1 MKRLLSFLLLL
12 LLGPFSQASAS
23 LLPASEAFQLNAQ
36 IVEDKV
42 ELTWSIASGYF
53 VVKESIEISS
63 AKPNQLG
70 DAIFPQATPTV
81 DAFLGNI
88 NIYRGEQSVVLPIF
102 SENTS
107 DLAFSVVFD
116 GCADLGICYP
126 PITKNITLSA
136 PVNERAQI
144 VSAPPALGSSATA
157 ESSPQVNLLQ
167 AGGPLPAD
175 EAFNLDVIAIDAQ
188 TLNVRWLVHKDY
200 YLYKDKISISVEGA
214 SIANIVYPDATL
226 KNDEFFGQ
234 VSIYDRPI
242 EVLLSLADI
251 SSGKVTLSVEYQGCW
266 KGGVCYPPQQANY
279 TISLPDSETNN
290 VSDAPTG
297 DIEATTGALP
307 AAFEQMNSE
316 ELTAQELFQKG
327 GLALFIG
334 AFLAGL
340 ALSYTPCIYPM
351 VPILSGIIIG
361 QKDSPSTLKAVLMS
375 LVFVLSMSIA
385 YGLIGYTAVRFGAGV
400 NIQAI
405 LQAPWILVLFGLIFI
420 FLAFSMF
427 GYYDIQLPKKLQSRI
442 TQISNKQ
449 NGGSFIGVA
458 IMGFLSALI
467 IGPCV
472 TPFLATALI
481 YVIDTGSVI
490 KGAIGLF
497 AMGLGMG
504 VPLIIICGWGINALP
519 KSGPWMETVKH
530 VFGVLMLAVALYLLN
545 RIISPFVSLALWAGL
560 LTIAPIALG
569 AITPLD
575 KQSSSWRRIFKALNL
590 IVLGYGILLWLLVA
604 RGGGDMYQPLADWD
618 YNANNQTVQSVEFE
632 LLQSEEQLERLI
644 ANTQDSDNL
653 IVLKFY
659 ADWCVSCKTLE
670 RKVFSDREV
679 IKNLNNALALTADVT
694 DNTESNQSLL
704 ARFDIA
710 GPPAILFFK
719 NGKEARSQRII
730 GEISAKNF
738 LERLN
743 SI

>member
-12 LLGPFSQASAS
+12 LLGSFSQANAS
-23 LLPASEAFQLNAQ
+23 LLPASEAFQLSAQ
-36 IVEDKV
+36 IVDDKV
-42 ELTWSIASGYF
+42 ELNWSISSGYF
-53 VVKESIEISS
+53 VIKESIEIST
-63 AKPNQLG
+63 AEPDQIGN
-70 DAIFPQATPTV
+70 AVFPQAVPTV

-88 NIYRGEQSVVLPIF
+88 NIYRGEQSVVLPIS
-102 SENTS
+102 SENTND
-107 DLAFSVVFD
+107 DLVLTIVFD

-136 PVNERAQI
+136 PVIKQVQI
-144 VSAPPALGSSATA
+144 ISDVPVFDSITA
-157 ESSPQVNLLQ
+157 SEPSTQVGFLQ
-167 AGGPLPAD
+167 AGGPLPTN
-175 EAFNLDVIAIDAQ
+175 EAFNLDVVAIDAQ
-188 TLNVRWLVHKDY
+188 TLIIRWLVHKDY
-200 YLYKDKISISVEGA
+200 YLYKDKIAISVKGA
-214 SIANIVYPDATL
+214 GIVNILYPDATL
-226 KNDEFFGQ
+226 INDEFFGR

-242 EVLLSLADI
+242 EVLLSLEDV
-251 SSGKVTLSVEYQGCW
+251 SSGQVTLSVEYLGCW

-279 TISLPDSETNN
+279 NISLPGSGESNAEDSIE
-290 VSDAPTG
+290 APT
-297 DIEATTGALP
+297 DFLP
-307 AAFEQMNSE
+307 TSFEQMNSE
-316 ELTAQELFQKG
+316 EITAKELLQKG

-361 QKDSPSTLKAVLMS
+361 QKDSPSTFKAVSMS
-375 LVFVLSMSIA
+375 LVFVLSMSLA
-385 YGLIGYTAVRFGAGV
+385 YGLIGATAGHFGAGV

-405 LQAPWILVLFGLIFI
+405 LQTPWVLVIFGLIFI

-427 GYYDIQLPKKLQSRI
+427 GYYDIQLPKKLQRKI

-472 TPFLATALI
+472 TPFLGAALA
-481 YVIDTGSVI
+481 YVIKYSSAMN
-490 KGAIGLF
+490 GAIGLF

-519 KSGPWMETVKH
+519 KSGPWMETIKH
-530 VFGVLMLAVALYLLN
+530 VFGVLMLAVALYLLD
-545 RIISPFVSLALWAGL
+545 RIISPWASIVLWASL

-604 RGGGDMYQPLADWD
+604 RGGGDMYQPLAGWD
-618 YNANNQTVQSVEFE
+618 YSANNQIIKSVEFE
-632 LLQSEEQLERLI
+632 LLQSEEQLDRLI
-644 ANTQDSDNL
+644 TNTQDSDNL

-679 IKNLNNALALTADVT
+679 IKNLDNALALTVDVT
-694 DNTESNQSLL
+694 DNTESDQSLL

-730 GEISAKNF
+730 GEISAKDF

>member
-12 LLGPFSQASAS
+12 LLGPFSLANAS
-23 LLPASEAFQLNAQ
+23 LLPASEAFQLNAK

-53 VVKESIEISS
+53 VVKESIEVSTAES
-63 AKPNQLG
+63 NQLG
-70 DAIFPQATPTV
+70 AAIFPQATPTV

-88 NIYRGEQSVVLPIF
+88 NIYRGEQSVLLPIS

-107 DLAFSVVFD
+107 DLALSVVFD

-126 PITKNITLSA
+126 PITKNITL
-136 PVNERAQI
+136 PVPVKEQVPVA
-144 VSAPPALGSSATA
+144 SEALALASSNAFNKTTQA
-157 ESSPQVNLLQ
+157 DLLQ

-175 EAFNLDVIAIDAQ
+175 EAFNLDVIAIDEK

-200 YLYKDKISISVEGA
+200 YLYKDKISIGVEGA

-242 EVLLSLADI
+242 EILLLLADI
-251 SSGKVTLSVEYQGCW
+251 SSGKVTLSIEYQGCW

-279 TISLPDSETNN
+279 SISLPGSETNN
-290 VSDAPTG
+290 VADEPAD
-297 DIEATTGALP
+297 DIEAPTSSLP
-307 AAFEQMNSE
+307 AAFEQMNNE

-351 VPILSGIIIG
+351 VPILSGIIVG

-385 YGLIGYTAVRFGAGV
+385 YGLIGATAGYFGAGV

-405 LQAPWILVLFGLIFI
+405 LQTPWVLVLFGLIFI

-427 GYYDIQLPKKLQSRI
+427 GYYDIQPPKKLQSKI
-442 TQISNKQ
+442 TQISNNQ

-472 TPFLATALI
+472 TPFLATALS
-481 YVIDTGSVI
+481 YVIADGSAT

-519 KSGPWMETVKH
+519 KSGLWMETVKH
-530 VFGVLMLAVALYLLN
+530 VFGVLMLAVALYLLD
-545 RIISPFVSLALWAGL
+545 RIISPFASLVLWASL

-575 KQSSSWRRIFKALNL
+575 KQSSSWRRIFKAVNL

-604 RGGGDMYQPLADWD
+604 RGGGDMHQPLAGWD
-618 YNANNQTVQSVEFE
+618 YNTNNQTVQSVEFE
-632 LLQSEEQLERLI
+632 LLQSEEQLDRLI
-644 ANTQDSDNL
+644 ANTQNSDNL

-694 DNTESNQSLL
+694 DNTESNKSLL

-719 NGKEARSQRII
+719 NGKEVRSQRIV

-738 LERLN
+738 LKRLN

>member
-12 LLGPFSQASAS
+12 LLGPFSQANAS

-53 VVKESIEISS
+53 VVKESIEVST
-63 AKPNQLG
+63 ANPNQLG
-70 DAIFPQATPTV
+70 DAIFPQATPTI

-88 NIYRGEQSVVLPIF
+88 NIYRGEQSVVLPIS

-144 VSAPPALGSSATA
+144 VSETPALDSSATA

-188 TLNVRWLVHKDY
+188 TLNIRWLVHKDY

-279 TISLPDSETNN
+279 TISLPGSETNN
-290 VSDAPTG
+290 ASDAPTG

-351 VPILSGIIIG
+351 IPILSGIIVG

-530 VFGVLMLAVALYLLN
+530 VFGVLMLAVALYLLD

-604 RGGGDMYQPLADWD
+604 RGGGDMHQPLADWD

>member
-12 LLGPFSQASAS
+12 LLGPFSSASAS
-23 LLPASEAFQLNAQ
+23 LLPANEAFQLNAQ
-36 IVEDKV
+36 IIEDKV

-53 VVKESIEISS
+53 VVKESIEISTAES
-63 AKPNQLG
+63 NQLG
-70 DAIFPQATPTV
+70 ASIFPQAIPTI

-88 NIYRGEQSVVLPIF
+88 NIYRGEQSVVLPIS

-107 DLAFSVVFD
+107 DLALSIVFD

-126 PITKNITLSA
+126 PITKNITLPAPAKIVPETPVLDSSVASEPSA
-136 PVNERAQI
+136 Q
-144 VSAPPALGSSATA
+144 AT
-157 ESSPQVNLLQ
+157 LLQ

-188 TLNVRWLVHKDY
+188 TLTVRWLVHKDY
-200 YLYKDKISISVEGA
+200 YLYKDKMSISAEGA
-214 SIANIVYPDATL
+214 SIANIAYPNATL

-242 EVLLSLADI
+242 EVLLSLTDI
-251 SSGKVTLSVEYQGCW
+251 GSGKVTLNIEYQGCW
-266 KGGVCYPPQQANY
+266 KGGVCYPPQQVNKRV
-279 TISLPDSETNN
+279 SLPGGDANDPT
-290 VSDAPTG
+290 SDTEKSTSP
-297 DIEATTGALP
+297 LP
-307 AAFEQMNSE
+307 AAFEQMNNE

-351 VPILSGIIIG
+351 VPILSGIIVG

-385 YGLIGYTAVRFGAGV
+385 YGLIGATAGYFGAGV

-405 LQAPWILVLFGLIFI
+405 LQTPWVLVLFGLIFI

-427 GYYDIQLPKKLQSRI
+427 GYYDIQLPKKLQSKI

-472 TPFLATALI
+472 TPFLATALS
-481 YVIDTGSVI
+481 YVIADGSAT

-519 KSGPWMETVKH
+519 KSGLWMETVKH
-530 VFGVLMLAVALYLLN
+530 VFGVLMLAVALYLLD
-545 RIISPFVSLALWAGL
+545 RIISPFASLALWASL

-575 KQSSSWRRIFKALNL
+575 KQSSSWRRIFKAINL
-590 IVLGYGILLWLLVA
+590 IALGYGILLWLLVA

-618 YNANNQTVQSVEFE
+618 YNANNQTLQSVNFQ
-632 LLQSEEQLERLI
+632 LLQSEEQLDRLI
-644 ANTQDSDNL
+644 TNTQGSDNL

-679 IKNLNNALALTADVT
+679 IKNLDNTLALTADVT
-694 DNTESNQSLL
+694 DNTESNKSLL

-738 LERLN
+738 LKRLN

>member
-1 MKRLLSFLLLL
+1 MKRLLSFFLLL
-12 LLGPFSQASAS
+12 LLGPFSQANAS
-23 LLPASEAFQLNAQ
+23 LLPANEAFQLNAQ

-53 VVKESIEISS
+53 VVKESIEISTAES
-63 AKPNQLG
+63 NQLG
-70 DAIFPQATPTV
+70 ASIFPQAIPTV

-88 NIYRGEQSVVLPIF
+88 NIYRGEQSVVLPIS

-107 DLAFSVVFD
+107 DLALSVVFD

-126 PITKNITLSA
+126 PITKNITLST
-136 PVNERAQI
+136 PIKTQVQV
-144 VSAPPALGSSATA
+144 VSEAPALDSSTTA
-157 ESSPQVNLLQ
+157 EPSTQVSLLQ

-175 EAFNLDVIAIDAQ
+175 EAFNLDVIAIDEK

-214 SIANIVYPDATL
+214 SIANIAYPDATL

-242 EVLLSLADI
+242 EVLLSLANI
-251 SSGKVTLSVEYQGCW
+251 SSGKVTLSIEYQGCW

-279 TISLPDSETNN
+279 SISLPGSERNN
-290 VSDAPTG
+290 VAVDPES
-297 DIEATTGALP
+297 DIEAPTNSLP
-307 AAFEQMNSE
+307 AAFEQMNNE

-351 VPILSGIIIG
+351 VPILSGIIVG

-375 LVFVLSMSIA
+375 LAFVLSMSIA
-385 YGLIGYTAVRFGAGV
+385 YGLIGATAGYFGAGV

-405 LQAPWILVLFGLIFI
+405 LQTPWVLVLFGLIFI

-427 GYYDIQLPKKLQSRI
+427 GYYDIQLPKKLQSKI

-472 TPFLATALI
+472 TPFLATALS
-481 YVIDTGSVI
+481 YVIADGSAT

-519 KSGPWMETVKH
+519 KSGLWMETVKH
-530 VFGVLMLAVALYLLN
+530 VFGVLMLAVALYLLD
-545 RIISPFVSLALWAGL
+545 RIISPFASLALWASL

-575 KQSSSWRRIFKALNL
+575 KQSSSWRRIFKAVNL

-604 RGGGDMYQPLADWD
+604 RGGGDMHQPLADWD
-618 YNANNQTVQSVEFE
+618 YNANNQTVQSIDFE
-632 LLQSEEQLERLI
+632 LLQSEEQLDRLI
-644 ANTQDSDNL
+644 ANTQGSDNL

-679 IKNLNNALALTADVT
+679 IKNLDNALALTANVT
-694 DNTESNQSLL
+694 DNTEANKSLL

-730 GEISAKNF
+730 GEISAKDF
-738 LERLN
+738 LKRLK

>member
-1 MKRLLSFLLLL
+1 VLNS
-12 LLGPFSQASAS
+12 SA
-23 LLPASEAFQLNAQ
+23 ASEP
-36 IVEDKV
+36 
-42 ELTWSIASGYF
+42 
-53 VVKESIEISS
+53 S
-63 AKPNQLG
+63 A
-70 DAIFPQATPTV
+70 QATM
-81 DAFLGNI
+81 
-88 NIYRGEQSVVLPIF
+88 
-102 SENTS
+102 
-107 DLAFSVVFD
+107 
-116 GCADLGICYP
+116 
-126 PITKNITLSA
+126 
-136 PVNERAQI
+136 
-144 VSAPPALGSSATA
+144 
-157 ESSPQVNLLQ
+157 LQ

-188 TLNVRWLVHKDY
+188 TLTVRWLVHKDY
-200 YLYKDKISISVEGA
+200 YLYKDKMSISAEGA
-214 SIANIVYPDATL
+214 SIANIAYPNATL

-234 VSIYDRPI
+234 VSIYDRSV
-242 EVLLSLADI
+242 EVLLSLTDI
-251 SSGKVTLSVEYQGCW
+251 SSGKVTLNIGYQGCW

-279 TISLPDSETNN
+279 SISLPGSEANN
-290 VSDAPTG
+290 AANDPTSG
-297 DIEATTGALP
+297 EEEANTLP
-307 AAFEQMNSE
+307 AAFEQMNNE

-351 VPILSGIIIG
+351 VPILSGIIVG

-385 YGLIGYTAVRFGAGV
+385 YGLIGATAGYFGAGV

-405 LQAPWILVLFGLIFI
+405 LQTPWVLVLFGLIFV

-427 GYYDIQLPKKLQSRI
+427 GYYDIQLPKKLQSKI

-472 TPFLATALI
+472 TPFLATALS
-481 YVIDTGSVI
+481 YVIADGSAT

-519 KSGPWMETVKH
+519 KSGLWMETVKH
-530 VFGVLMLAVALYLLN
+530 VFGVLMLAVALYLLD
-545 RIISPFVSLALWAGL
+545 RIISPFTSLALWASL

-575 KQSSSWRRIFKALNL
+575 RQSSSWRRIFKAINL
-590 IVLGYGILLWLLVA
+590 IALGYGILLWLLVA

-618 YNANNQTVQSVEFE
+618 YNASNQTVQSVEFE
-632 LLQSEEQLERLI
+632 LLQSEEQLDRLI
-644 ANTQDSDNL
+644 ANTKNSNNL

-679 IKNLNNALALTADVT
+679 IKNLDNALALTADVT
-694 DNTESNQSLL
+694 DNTESNKSLL

-719 NGKEARSQRII
+719 NGKEVRSQRII

-738 LERLN
+738 LKRLN
-743 SI
+743 II

>member
-12 LLGPFSQASAS
+12 LLGPFSQANAS

-53 VVKESIEISS
+53 VVKESIEVST
-63 AKPNQLG
+63 ANPNQLG
-70 DAIFPQATPTV
+70 DAIFPQATPTI

-88 NIYRGEQSVVLPIF
+88 NIYRGEQSVVLPIS

-107 DLAFSVVFD
+107 DLVFSVVFD

-144 VSAPPALGSSATA
+144 VSETPGLDSSATA

-167 AGGPLPAD
+167 AGGPLPTD

-290 VSDAPTG
+290 ASDAPTG

-351 VPILSGIIIG
+351 VPILSGIIVG

-375 LVFVLSMSIA
+375 FVFVLSMSIA

-530 VFGVLMLAVALYLLN
+530 VFGVLMLAVALYLLD
-545 RIISPFVSLALWAGL
+545 RIISPFISLALWAGL

>member
-1 MKRLLSFLLLL
+1 MKRLLSFCLLL
-12 LLGPFSQASAS
+12 LLGSFSPANAS

-36 IVEDKV
+36 IVEDNV
-42 ELTWSIASGYF
+42 ELSWSITSGYF
-53 VVKESIEISS
+53 VVKESVEISN
-63 AKPNQLG
+63 AEPNQLG
-70 DAIFPQATPTV
+70 DAIFPQATPKV

-88 NIYRGEQSVVLPIF
+88 NIYRGNQSVVVPI
-102 SENTS
+102 SSDNTS
-107 DLAFSVVFD
+107 DIELSVVFD

-136 PVNERAQI
+136 PAKEQTSVTSETPTLDSGTAAEPSTQ
-144 VSAPPALGSSATA
+144 VS
-157 ESSPQVNLLQ
+157 LLQ
-167 AGGPLPAD
+167 SSGPLPAD
-175 EAFNLDVIAIDAQ
+175 EAFNLDVLAVDEK

-200 YLYKDKISISVEGA
+200 YLYKDKMSISAEGA
-214 SIANIVYPDATL
+214 SIANIEYPDATL
-226 KNDEFFGQ
+226 KNDEFFGH

-242 EVLLSLADI
+242 EVLLSLTDI
-251 SSGKVTLSVEYQGCW
+251 SSGEVKLSIEYQGCW

-279 TISLPDSETNN
+279 SISLPGSEANN
-290 VSDAPTG
+290 AANDPTSG
-297 DIEATTGALP
+297 EEEANTLP
-307 AAFEQMNSE
+307 AAFEQMNNE

-351 VPILSGIIIG
+351 VPILSGIIVG

-385 YGLIGYTAVRFGAGV
+385 YGLIGATAGYFGAGA

-405 LQAPWILVLFGLIFI
+405 LQTPWVLVLFGLIFI

-427 GYYDIQLPKKLQSRI
+427 GYYDIQLPKKLQSKI

-449 NGGSFIGVA
+449 NGGSFLGVA

-472 TPFLATALI
+472 TPFLATALS
-481 YVIDTGSVI
+481 YVIADGSAT

-519 KSGPWMETVKH
+519 KSGLWMETVKH
-530 VFGVLMLAVALYLLN
+530 VFGVLMLAVALYLLD
-545 RIISPFVSLALWAGL
+545 RIISPFASLALWASL

-590 IVLGYGILLWLLVA
+590 IALGYGVLLWLLVA
-604 RGGGDMYQPLADWD
+604 RGGGDMHQPLADWD

-632 LLQSEEQLERLI
+632 LLQSEEQLDRLI
-644 ANTQDSDNL
+644 ANTQNSNNL

-679 IKNLNNALALTADVT
+679 MKNLDNALALTADVT
-694 DNTESNQSLL
+694 DNTESNKSLL

-730 GEISAKNF
+730 GEISAKDF
-738 LERLN
+738 LKRLN
-743 SI
+743 NI

>member
-1 MKRLLSFLLLL
+1 MKRLLSFFLLL
-12 LLGPFSQASAS
+12 LLGPFSQANAS
-23 LLPASEAFQLNAQ
+23 LLPANEAFQLNAQ

-53 VVKESIEISS
+53 VVKESIEISTAES
-63 AKPNQLG
+63 NQLG
-70 DAIFPQATPTV
+70 ASIFPQAIPTV

-88 NIYRGEQSVVLPIF
+88 NIYRGEQSVVLPIS

-107 DLAFSVVFD
+107 DLALSVVFD

-126 PITKNITLSA
+126 PITKNITLST
-136 PVNERAQI
+136 PIKTQVQV
-144 VSAPPALGSSATA
+144 VSEAPALDSSATA
-157 ESSPQVNLLQ
+157 EPSTQVSLLQ

-175 EAFNLDVIAIDAQ
+175 EAFNLDVIAIDEK

-214 SIANIVYPDATL
+214 SIANIAYPDATL

-242 EVLLSLADI
+242 EVLLSLANI
-251 SSGKVTLSVEYQGCW
+251 SSGKVTLSIEYQGCW

-279 TISLPDSETNN
+279 SISLPGSERNN
-290 VSDAPTG
+290 VAVDPES
-297 DIEATTGALP
+297 DIEAPTNSLP
-307 AAFEQMNSE
+307 AAFEQMNNE

-351 VPILSGIIIG
+351 VPILSGIIVG

-375 LVFVLSMSIA
+375 LAFVLSMSIA
-385 YGLIGYTAVRFGAGV
+385 YGLIGATAGYFGAGV

-405 LQAPWILVLFGLIFI
+405 LQTPWVLVLFGLIFI

-427 GYYDIQLPKKLQSRI
+427 GYYDIQLPKKLQSKI

-472 TPFLATALI
+472 TPFLATALS
-481 YVIDTGSVI
+481 YVIADGSAT

-519 KSGPWMETVKH
+519 KSGLWMETVKH
-530 VFGVLMLAVALYLLN
+530 VFGVLMLAVALYLLD
-545 RIISPFVSLALWAGL
+545 RIISPFASLALWASL

-575 KQSSSWRRIFKALNL
+575 KQSSSWRRIFKAVNL

-604 RGGGDMYQPLADWD
+604 RGGGDMHQPLADWD
-618 YNANNQTVQSVEFE
+618 YNANNQTVQSIDFE
-632 LLQSEEQLERLI
+632 LLQSEEQLDRLI
-644 ANTQDSDNL
+644 ANTQGSDNL

-679 IKNLNNALALTADVT
+679 IKNLDNALALTANVT
-694 DNTESNQSLL
+694 DNTEANKSLL

-730 GEISAKNF
+730 GEISAKDF
-738 LERLN
+738 LKRLK

>member
-1 MKRLLSFLLLL
+1 MKRLLSFFLLL
-12 LLGPFSQASAS
+12 LLGPFSPANAS

-36 IVEDKV
+36 IIEDKV

-53 VVKESIEISS
+53 VVKESIEVSTVE
-63 AKPNQLG
+63 PNQLG
-70 DAIFPQATPTV
+70 DAAFPQATPTI
-81 DAFLGNI
+81 DAFLGSI
-88 NIYRGEQSVVLPIF
+88 NIYRGEQSVVLPIS

-107 DLAFSVVFD
+107 DLALSVVFD

-136 PVNERAQI
+136 PVQV
-144 VSAPPALGSSATA
+144 VSEAPALDSSAAA
-157 ESSPQVNLLQ
+157 EPSTQVNLLQ
-167 AGGPLPAD
+167 AGGPLPAN
-175 EAFNLDVIAIDAQ
+175 EAFNLDVIAIDEK

-214 SIANIVYPDATL
+214 SIANISYPDATL

-251 SSGKVTLSVEYQGCW
+251 SSGKVTLSIEYQGCW

-279 TISLPDSETNN
+279 SISLPGSEANN
-290 VSDAPTG
+290 AANDLTSG
-297 DIEATTGALP
+297 EEEEASSLP
-307 AAFEQMNSE
+307 AAFEQMNNE

-351 VPILSGIIIG
+351 VPILSGIIVG

-385 YGLIGYTAVRFGAGV
+385 YGLIGATAGYFGAGV

-405 LQAPWILVLFGLIFI
+405 LQTPWVLVLIGLIFI

-427 GYYDIQLPKKLQSRI
+427 GYYDIQLPKKLQSKI

-472 TPFLATALI
+472 TPFLATALS
-481 YVIDTGSVI
+481 YVIADGSAT

-519 KSGPWMETVKH
+519 KSGLWMETVKH
-530 VFGVLMLAVALYLLN
+530 VFGVLMLAVALYLLD
-545 RIISPFVSLALWAGL
+545 RIISPFASLALWASL

-604 RGGGDMYQPLADWD
+604 RGGGDMHQPLAGWD

-632 LLQSEEQLERLI
+632 LLQSEEQLDRLI
-644 ANTQDSDNL
+644 ANTQNSDNL

-679 IKNLNNALALTADVT
+679 IKNLDNALALTADVT
-694 DNTESNQSLL
+694 DNTEPNKSLL

-730 GEISAKNF
+730 GEISAKDF
-738 LERLN
+738 LKRLN
-743 SI
+743 NI

>member
-12 LLGPFSQASAS
+12 LLGPFSQANAS
-23 LLPASEAFQLNAQ
+23 LLPANEAFQLNAH
-36 IVEDKV
+36 VAENNV
-42 ELTWSIASGYF
+42 ELTWSISDGYF
-53 VVKESIEISS
+53 IVKDSVEISTAAPS
-63 AKPNQLG
+63 QLG
-70 DAIFPQATPTV
+70 NAIFPQATPTV

-88 NIYRGEQSVVLPIF
+88 NIYRGEQSVVLPIS

-107 DLAFSVVFD
+107 DLALTVVFD

-126 PITKNITLSA
+126 PITKNIALST
-136 PVNERAQI
+136 PVKEQVLPGSEA
-144 VSAPPALGSSATA
+144 PALNPITAT
-157 ESSPQVNLLQ
+157 EPSTQVSLLQ
-167 AGGPLPAD
+167 SSNPLPAD
-175 EAFNLDVIAIDAQ
+175 EAFNLDILAVDEK
-188 TLNVRWLVHKDY
+188 TLTVRWLVHKDY
-200 YLYKDKISISVEGA
+200 YLYKDKISIDVEGA
-214 SIANIVYPDATL
+214 SIANILYPDATL
-226 KNDEFFGQ
+226 KNDEFFGH

-242 EVLLSLADI
+242 EVLLSLTDI
-251 SSGKVTLSVEYQGCW
+251 SSGEVKLSIEYQGCW

-279 TISLPDSETNN
+279 SINLPGSKANSITNDSTDNIE
-290 VSDAPTG
+290 APT
-297 DIEATTGALP
+297 ESLP
-307 AAFEQMNSE
+307 AAFEQMNNE

-361 QKDSPSTLKAVLMS
+361 QKDSPSTFKAVLMS

-385 YGLIGYTAVRFGAGV
+385 YGLIGATAGYFGAGV

-405 LQAPWILVLFGLIFI
+405 LQTPWILVLFGLIFV

-427 GYYDIQLPKKLQSRI
+427 GYYDIQLPKKLQSKI

-458 IMGFLSALI
+458 VMGFLSALI

-472 TPFLATALI
+472 TPFLATALS
-481 YVIDTGSVI
+481 YVIADGGAT
-490 KGAIGLF
+490 KGAVGLF

-519 KSGPWMETVKH
+519 KSGLWMETVKH
-530 VFGVLMLAVALYLLN
+530 VFGVLMLAVALYLLD
-545 RIISPFVSLALWAGL
+545 RIISPFASLALWASL

-569 AITPLD
+569 AINPLD
-575 KQSSSWRRIFKALNL
+575 KQSSSWRRIFKAVNL

-632 LLQSEEQLERLI
+632 LLQSEEQLNSLI
-644 ANTQDSDNL
+644 ANTRGSDNL

-679 IKNLNNALALTADVT
+679 INSLDNALALTADVT
-694 DNTESNQSLL
+694 DNTESNKSLL

-710 GPPAILFFK
+710 GPPATLFFK
-719 NGKEARSQRII
+719 NGKEVRSQRII

-738 LERLN
+738 LKRLN

>member
-1 MKRLLSFLLLL
+1 MKRLLSFFLLL
-12 LLGPFSQASAS
+12 LLGPFSQANAS
-23 LLPASEAFQLNAQ
+23 LLPANEAFQLNAQ

-53 VVKESIEISS
+53 VVKESIEISTAES
-63 AKPNQLG
+63 NQLG
-70 DAIFPQATPTV
+70 ASIFPQAIPTV

-88 NIYRGEQSVVLPIF
+88 NIYRGEQSVVLPIS

-107 DLAFSVVFD
+107 DLALSVVFD

-126 PITKNITLSA
+126 PITKNITLST
-136 PVNERAQI
+136 PIKTQVQV
-144 VSAPPALGSSATA
+144 VSEAPALDSSATA
-157 ESSPQVNLLQ
+157 EPSTQVSLLQ

-175 EAFNLDVIAIDAQ
+175 EAFNLDVIAIDEK

-214 SIANIVYPDATL
+214 SIANIAYPDATL

-242 EVLLSLADI
+242 EVLLSLANI
-251 SSGKVTLSVEYQGCW
+251 SSGKVTLSIEYQGCW

-279 TISLPDSETNN
+279 SISLPGSERNN
-290 VSDAPTG
+290 VAVDPES
-297 DIEATTGALP
+297 DIEAPTNSLP
-307 AAFEQMNSE
+307 AAFEQMNNE

-351 VPILSGIIIG
+351 VPILSGIIVG

-375 LVFVLSMSIA
+375 LAFVLSMSIA
-385 YGLIGYTAVRFGAGV
+385 YGLIGATAGYFGAGV

-405 LQAPWILVLFGLIFI
+405 LQTPWVLVLFGLIFI

-427 GYYDIQLPKKLQSRI
+427 GYYDIQLPKKLQSKI

-472 TPFLATALI
+472 TPFLATALS
-481 YVIDTGSVI
+481 YVIADGSAT

-519 KSGPWMETVKH
+519 KSGLWMETVKH
-530 VFGVLMLAVALYLLN
+530 VFGVLMLAVALYLLD
-545 RIISPFVSLALWAGL
+545 RIISPFASLALWASL

-575 KQSSSWRRIFKALNL
+575 KQSSSWRRIFKAVNL

-604 RGGGDMYQPLADWD
+604 RGGGDMHQPLADWD
-618 YNANNQTVQSVEFE
+618 YNANNQTVQSIDFE
-632 LLQSEEQLERLI
+632 LLQSEEQLDRLI
-644 ANTQDSDNL
+644 ANTQGSDNL

-679 IKNLNNALALTADVT
+679 IKNLDNAIALTANVT
-694 DNTESNQSLL
+694 DNTESNKSLL

-730 GEISAKNF
+730 GEISAKDF
-738 LERLN
+738 LKRLK

>member
-1 MKRLLSFLLLL
+1 MKRLLSFFLLL
-12 LLGPFSQASAS
+12 LLGPFSQANAS
-23 LLPASEAFQLNAQ
+23 LLPANEAFQLNAQ

-53 VVKESIEISS
+53 VVKESIEISTAES
-63 AKPNQLG
+63 NQLG
-70 DAIFPQATPTV
+70 ASIFPQAIPTV

-88 NIYRGEQSVVLPIF
+88 NIYRGEQSVVLPIS

-107 DLAFSVVFD
+107 DLALSVVFD

-126 PITKNITLSA
+126 PITKNITLST
-136 PVNERAQI
+136 PIKTQVQV
-144 VSAPPALGSSATA
+144 VSEAPALDSSATA
-157 ESSPQVNLLQ
+157 EPSTQVSLLQ

-175 EAFNLDVIAIDAQ
+175 EAFNLDVIAIDER

-214 SIANIVYPDATL
+214 SIANIAYPDATL

-242 EVLLSLADI
+242 EVLLSLANI
-251 SSGKVTLSVEYQGCW
+251 SSGKVTLSIEYQGCW

-279 TISLPDSETNN
+279 SFSLPGSERNN
-290 VSDAPTG
+290 VAVDPES
-297 DIEATTGALP
+297 DIEAPANSLP
-307 AAFEQMNSE
+307 AAFEQMNNE

-351 VPILSGIIIG
+351 VPILSGIIVG

-375 LVFVLSMSIA
+375 LAFVLSMSIA
-385 YGLIGYTAVRFGAGV
+385 YGLIGATAGYFGAGV

-405 LQAPWILVLFGLIFI
+405 LQTPWVLVLFGLIFI

-427 GYYDIQLPKKLQSRI
+427 GYYDIQLPKKLQSKI

-472 TPFLATALI
+472 TPFLATALS
-481 YVIDTGSVI
+481 YVIADGSAT

-519 KSGPWMETVKH
+519 KSGLWMETVKH
-530 VFGVLMLAVALYLLN
+530 VFGVLMLAVALYLLD
-545 RIISPFVSLALWAGL
+545 RIISPFASLALWASL

-575 KQSSSWRRIFKALNL
+575 KQSSSWRRIFKAVNL

-604 RGGGDMYQPLADWD
+604 RGGGDMHQPLADWD
-618 YNANNQTVQSVEFE
+618 YNANNQTVQSIDFE
-632 LLQSEEQLERLI
+632 LLQSEEQLDRLI
-644 ANTQDSDNL
+644 ANTQGSDNL

-679 IKNLNNALALTADVT
+679 IKNLDNALALTANVT
-694 DNTESNQSLL
+694 DNTEANKSLL

-730 GEISAKNF
+730 GEISAKDF
-738 LERLN
+738 LKRLK

>member
-1 MKRLLSFLLLL
+1 MKRLLSFFLLL
-12 LLGPFSQASAS
+12 LLGPFSQANAS
-23 LLPASEAFQLNAQ
+23 LLPANEAFQLNAQ

-53 VVKESIEISS
+53 VVKESIEISTAES
-63 AKPNQLG
+63 NQLG
-70 DAIFPQATPTV
+70 ASIFPQAIPTV

-88 NIYRGEQSVVLPIF
+88 NIYRGEQSVVLPIS

-107 DLAFSVVFD
+107 DLTLSVVFD

-126 PITKNITLSA
+126 PITKNITLST
-136 PVNERAQI
+136 PIKTQVQV
-144 VSAPPALGSSATA
+144 VSEAPALDSSATA
-157 ESSPQVNLLQ
+157 EPSTQVSLLQ

-175 EAFNLDVIAIDAQ
+175 EAFNLDVIAIDEK

-214 SIANIVYPDATL
+214 SIANIAYPDATL

-242 EVLLSLADI
+242 EVLLSLANI
-251 SSGKVTLSVEYQGCW
+251 SSGKVTLSIEYQGCW

-279 TISLPDSETNN
+279 SISLPGSERNN
-290 VSDAPTG
+290 VAVDPES
-297 DIEATTGALP
+297 DIEAPTNSLP
-307 AAFEQMNSE
+307 AAFEQMNNE

-351 VPILSGIIIG
+351 VPILSGIIVG

-375 LVFVLSMSIA
+375 LAFVLSMSIA
-385 YGLIGYTAVRFGAGV
+385 YGLIGATAGYFGAGV

-405 LQAPWILVLFGLIFI
+405 LQTPWVLVLFGLIFI

-427 GYYDIQLPKKLQSRI
+427 GYYDIQLPKKLQSKI

-472 TPFLATALI
+472 TPFLATALS
-481 YVIDTGSVI
+481 YVIADGSAT

-519 KSGPWMETVKH
+519 KSGLWMETVKH
-530 VFGVLMLAVALYLLN
+530 VFGVLMLAVALYLLD
-545 RIISPFVSLALWAGL
+545 RIISPFASLALWASL

-575 KQSSSWRRIFKALNL
+575 KQSSSWRRIFKAVNL

-604 RGGGDMYQPLADWD
+604 RGGGDMHQPLADWD
-618 YNANNQTVQSVEFE
+618 YNANNQTVQSIDFE
-632 LLQSEEQLERLI
+632 LLQSEEQLDRLI
-644 ANTQDSDNL
+644 ANTQGSDNL

-679 IKNLNNALALTADVT
+679 IKNLDNALALTANVT
-694 DNTESNQSLL
+694 DNTEANKSLL

-730 GEISAKNF
+730 GEISAKDF
-738 LERLN
+738 LKRLK

>member
-12 LLGPFSQASAS
+12 LLGPFSQANAS
-23 LLPASEAFQLNAQ
+23 LLPANEAFQLNAQ

-42 ELTWSIASGYF
+42 ELTWSISSGYF
-53 VVKESIEISS
+53 VVKESIEVST
-63 AKPNQLG
+63 AEPNQLG
-70 DAIFPQATPTV
+70 GALFPQAIPTV

-88 NIYRGEQSVVLPIF
+88 NIYRGEQSIVLPIS

-107 DLAFSVVFD
+107 DLTLSVVFD

-136 PVNERAQI
+136 PAKKQVQV
-144 VSAPPALGSSATA
+144 VSETPALDSSALSEPSTQD
-157 ESSPQVNLLQ
+157 SFLQ
-167 AGGPLPAD
+167 AGGPLPAND
-175 EAFNLDVIAIDAQ
+175 AFNLDVFAIDAQ
-188 TLNVRWLVHKDY
+188 TLNIRWLVHKDY
-200 YLYKDKISISVEGA
+200 YLYKDKISIKVVGA
-214 SIANIVYPDATL
+214 DIANVVYPDATL
-226 KNDEFFGQ
+226 KNDEFFGR

-251 SSGKVTLSVEYQGCW
+251 SSGKVTLSIEYQGCW

-279 TISLPDSETNN
+279 SISLPGSETNN
-290 VSDAPTG
+290 IADDSAD
-297 DIEATTGALP
+297 DIEAPTNSLP
-307 AAFEQMNSE
+307 AAFEQMNNE
-316 ELTAQELFQKG
+316 ELTAYELFQKG

-351 VPILSGIIIG
+351 VPILSGIIVG

-385 YGLIGYTAVRFGAGV
+385 YGLIGATAARFGAGV

-405 LQAPWILVLFGLIFI
+405 LQTPWVLVLFGLIFI

-427 GYYDIQLPKKLQSRI
+427 GYYDIQLPKKLQSKI
-442 TQISNKQ
+442 IQISNKQ
-449 NGGSFIGVA
+449 NGGSFVGVA

-481 YVIDTGSVI
+481 YVIETGSAI
-490 KGAIGLF
+490 KGATGLF

-519 KSGPWMETVKH
+519 KSGLWMETIKH
-530 VFGVLMLAVALYLLN
+530 VFGVLMLAVALYLLD
-545 RIISPFVSLALWAGL
+545 RIISPFASLVLWATL

-590 IVLGYGILLWLLVA
+590 IALGYGILLWLLVA
-604 RGGGDMYQPLADWD
+604 RGGGDMFQPLADWD

-632 LLQSEEQLERLI
+632 LLRSEEQLNELI
-644 ANTQDSDNL
+644 ANTQGNDNL

-670 RKVFSDREV
+670 RKVFSNREV
-679 IKNLNNALALTADVT
+679 INNLDNALALTADVT
-694 DNTESNQSLL
+694 DNNDSNKSLL

-719 NGKEARSQRII
+719 NGKESRSQRII
-730 GEISAKNF
+730 GEISAKDF
-738 LERLN
+738 LKRLN
-743 SI
+743 KI

>member
-12 LLGPFSQASAS
+12 LLGPFSAANAS
-23 LLPASEAFQLNAQ
+23 LLPASEAFQLNAK
-36 IVEDKV
+36 IIEDKV

-53 VVKESIEISS
+53 IVKESIEVSTAES
-63 AKPNQLG
+63 NKLG
-70 DAIFPQATPTV
+70 AAIFPLAIPTV

-88 NIYRGEQSVVLPIF
+88 NIYRGEQSIVLPIS

-107 DLAFSVVFD
+107 DLALSILFD

-136 PVNERAQI
+136 PVKTPAQT
-144 VSAPPALGSSATA
+144 VSESPALDSSTTS
-157 ESSPQVNLLQ
+157 EPSTQVSLLQ

-188 TLNVRWLVHKDY
+188 TINVRWLVHEDY
-200 YLYKDKISISVEGA
+200 YLYKDKISINVEGA
-214 SIANIVYPDATL
+214 SIANIIYPNATL

-266 KGGVCYPPQQANY
+266 KGGVCYPPQQVNY
-279 TISLPDSETNN
+279 SISLPGRGANSNTNDSADNIET
-290 VSDAPTG
+290 PT
-297 DIEATTGALP
+297 EPLP
-307 AAFEQMNSE
+307 AAFEQMNNE

-385 YGLIGYTAVRFGAGV
+385 YGLIGATAGYFGAGV

-405 LQAPWILVLFGLIFI
+405 LQTPWVLLLFGLIFI

-427 GYYDIQLPKKLQSRI
+427 GYYDIQLPKKLQSKI

-472 TPFLATALI
+472 TPFLATALS
-481 YVIDTGSVI
+481 YVIADGSTT

-519 KSGPWMETVKH
+519 KSGLWMETVKH
-530 VFGVLMLAVALYLLN
+530 VFGVLMLAVALYLLD
-545 RIISPFVSLALWAGL
+545 RIISPFASLALWASL

-575 KQSSSWRRIFKALNL
+575 KQSSSWRRIFKAVNL
-590 IVLGYGILLWLLVA
+590 IALGYGILLWLLVA
-604 RGGGDMYQPLADWD
+604 RGGGDMFQPLADWD
-618 YNANNQTVQSVEFE
+618 YNANNQTVQSVDFE
-632 LLQSEEQLERLI
+632 LLQSEEQLDRLI
-644 ANTQDSDNL
+644 TNAQGGDNL

-679 IKNLNNALALTADVT
+679 INNLDNALALTADVT
-694 DNTESNQSLL
+694 DNTESNKSLL

-730 GEISAKNF
+730 GEISAKDF
-738 LERLN
+738 LKRLN

>member
-1 MKRLLSFLLLL
+1 MKRLLSFFLLL
-12 LLGPFSQASAS
+12 LLGPFSQANAS
-23 LLPASEAFQLNAQ
+23 LLPANEAFQLNAQ

-53 VVKESIEISS
+53 VVKESIEISTAES
-63 AKPNQLG
+63 NQLG
-70 DAIFPQATPTV
+70 ASIFPQAIPTV

-88 NIYRGEQSVVLPIF
+88 NIYRGEQSVVLPIS

-107 DLAFSVVFD
+107 DLTLSVVFD

-126 PITKNITLSA
+126 PITKNITLST
-136 PVNERAQI
+136 PIKTQVQV
-144 VSAPPALGSSATA
+144 VSEAPALDSSATA
-157 ESSPQVNLLQ
+157 EPSTQVSLLQ

-175 EAFNLDVIAIDAQ
+175 EAFNLDVIAIDER

-214 SIANIVYPDATL
+214 SIANIAYPDATL

-242 EVLLSLADI
+242 EVLLSLANI
-251 SSGKVTLSVEYQGCW
+251 SSGKVTLSIEYQGCW

-279 TISLPDSETNN
+279 SISLPGSERNN
-290 VSDAPTG
+290 VAVDPES
-297 DIEATTGALP
+297 DIEAPANSLP
-307 AAFEQMNSE
+307 AAFEQMNNE

-351 VPILSGIIIG
+351 VPILSGIIVG

-375 LVFVLSMSIA
+375 LAFVLSMSIA
-385 YGLIGYTAVRFGAGV
+385 YGLIGATAGYFGAGV

-405 LQAPWILVLFGLIFI
+405 LQTPWVLVLFGLIFI

-427 GYYDIQLPKKLQSRI
+427 GYYDIQLPKKLQSKI

-472 TPFLATALI
+472 TPFLATALS
-481 YVIDTGSVI
+481 YVIADGSAT

-519 KSGPWMETVKH
+519 KSGLWMETVKH
-530 VFGVLMLAVALYLLN
+530 VFGVLMLAVALYLLD
-545 RIISPFVSLALWAGL
+545 RIISPFASLALWASL

-575 KQSSSWRRIFKALNL
+575 KQSSSWRRIFKAVNL

-604 RGGGDMYQPLADWD
+604 RGGGDMHQPLADWD
-618 YNANNQTVQSVEFE
+618 YNANNQTVQSIDFE
-632 LLQSEEQLERLI
+632 LLQSEEQLDRLI
-644 ANTQDSDNL
+644 ANTQGSDNL

-679 IKNLNNALALTADVT
+679 IKNLDNALALTANVT
-694 DNTESNQSLL
+694 DNTEANKSLL

-730 GEISAKNF
+730 GEISAKDF
-738 LERLN
+738 LKRLK

>member
-12 LLGPFSQASAS
+12 LLGPFSQANAS

-53 VVKESIEISS
+53 VVKESIEVST
-63 AKPNQLG
+63 ANPNQLG
-70 DAIFPQATPTV
+70 DAIFPQATPTI

-88 NIYRGEQSVVLPIF
+88 NIYRGEQSVVLPIS

-144 VSAPPALGSSATA
+144 VSETPALDSSATA

-188 TLNVRWLVHKDY
+188 TLNIRWLVHKDY

-279 TISLPDSETNN
+279 TISLPGSETNN
-290 VSDAPTG
+290 ASDAPTG

-307 AAFEQMNSE
+307 ATFEQMNSE

-351 VPILSGIIIG
+351 IPILSGIIVG

-530 VFGVLMLAVALYLLN
+530 VFGVLMLAVALYLLD

-604 RGGGDMYQPLADWD
+604 RGGGDMFQPLADWD